1 MPVEAMLKT
10 HGQPWPD
17 GCQWEA
23 HGDGL
28 QSELW
33 YGVVSS
39 RLGLPVEKQSA
50 WFEDLER
57 VAWLAARR
65 AAALLI
71 ADGTAAAEWVRE
83 AARLYRVPTVEL
95 VLADPA
101 RRDEALVQLSDS
113 LFALR
118 VRRGGTVSRCLQ
130 RRLLSDPEHVWVVV
144 GETLDDG
151 AKHLIEHGAIRWQTR
166 TPLSAAATARDGPVS
181 SLASSPELLADRY
194 QSAADRYQSAA
205 ESNQS
210 AGGEPRQ
217 VAKFWSPP
225 TGLERGDW
233 LVHCTR
239 ARSGPLPGQTQG
251 RWRREVLL
259 RGTAGRAWPAAEVLL
274 EIVRR
279 RTVRGAAV
287 RRCSGPVVCLA
298 AVGLSQLL
306 ARRTFRPHR
315 SRWDY
320 EPYGLAIRREALQR
334 LGGQPVV
341 YAESL
346 AAAALPKNQRWRFQ
360 PIGKTYDWRA
370 EQEWRVS
377 GSLDLGQFAAHELVV
392 FVGDLLAAE
401 IVAPVSLWPVIL
413 VS

>member
-10 HGQPWPD
+10 HGQPWPE
-17 GCQWEA
+17 GCPWEA
-23 HGDGL
+23 QGEGL
-28 QSELW
+28 HSERW

-50 WFEDLER
+50 WFQDLER

-65 AAALLI
+65 GAALLV

-83 AARLYRVPTVEL
+83 AACLYQVPTVEL

-101 RRDEALVQLSDS
+101 RRDEAIVQLSDS

-130 RRLLSDPEHVWVVV
+130 RRLLTDPEHVWVVV

-151 AKHLIEHGAIRWQTR
+151 AKQLIEHGAIRWQTR
-166 TPLSAAATARDGPVS
+166 TPPSADATARDVP
-181 SLASSPELLADRY
+181 ASSHELLADRY
-194 QSAADRYQSAA
+194 QSAAERYLPTA
-205 ESNQS
+205 ENNQS
-210 AGGEPRQ
+210 SGGELRQ
-217 VAKFWSPP
+217 VAKLWSPP
-225 TGLERGDW
+225 AGLEQGDW

-239 ARSGPLPGQTQG
+239 ARSGPLPGQTRE

-259 RGTAGRAWPAAEVLL
+259 RGTTGRAWPAAEVLA
-274 EIVRR
+274 EIIRR

-298 AVGLSQLL
+298 AVGLRQLL

-320 EPYGLAIRREALQR
+320 EPYGLAISREALQR
-334 LGGQPVV
+334 IGGQPVV

-346 AAAALPKNQRWRFQ
+346 ASATLPKNQRWRFQ

-370 EQEWRVS
+370 EQEWRVP
-377 GSLDLGQFAAHELVV
+377 GSLDLSQFAAHELVV
-392 FVGDLLAAE
+392 FAGDLVAAE
-401 IVAPVSLWPVIL
+401 IVAPLSPWPVIL
-413 VS
+413 MS